1 MKLTD
6 HLTGDLILG
15 DIEAATKDAAVATLA
30 GRFAD
35 AGLVTDTA
43 EFVSAVRRRE
53 AEGTTGI
60 GDGVAIPH
68 GKTDA
73 VVRPAVAFA
82 RVPAGVDWD
91 SLDGEPA
98 RLVFLIG
105 VPEAAA
111 GNEHLRLL
119 ALLSRRLIDPG
130 YRAELLAAPTPER
143 LHDLFSQIT
152 GV

>member
-6 HLTGDLILG
+6 YLSEDLIAG
-15 DIEAATKDAAVATLA
+15 DIAVATKDAAVAALT
-30 GRFAD
+30 GRLAD
-35 AGLVTDTA
+35 AGLVADRA
-43 EFVSAVRRRE
+43 AFVAAVHRRE

-60 GDGVAIPH
+60 GDGIAIPH
-68 GKTDA
+68 GKSDA
-73 VVRPAVAFA
+73 ITRPAVAFA

-111 GNEHLRLL
+111 GDEHLRIL

-130 YRAELLAAPTPER
+130 YRAELLAAPTSRR
-143 LHDLFSQIT
+143 LYDLFAQIA
-152 GV
+152 G